1 MARRSSTGPRPRQY
15 RLSGLFLF
23 LFGFLAGAGSLYF
36 GCRNVSRES
45 GDSSEHPSEARST
58 VPTSPP
64 KAHRSTRRAGK
75 GQPPSAAATS
85 AALTP
90 PAEPAHPKS
99 PTPAPAAAPSS
110 TSETSGRGEE
120 GADLGGKGVRIAL
133 VIDDLGR
140 SVEDI
145 ETLGRLGIPI
155 TYAVLP
161 FESETGAVVAALHRR
176 GAEVLCHLPMQPVH
190 GENPG
195 PGALLYGMD
204 RAALERATA
213 AALAAV
219 PGAVGVNNHMGSRLS
234 ADERSM
240 RAVLGVLA
248 ERGLFF
254 LDSRT
259 SPESVGYRMAGKM
272 GVPAAERQVFLDSD
286 LRPQLVRE
294 QFLRTLE
301 VARKRGSAVAIG
313 HPHPSTLAMLAA
325 EVPKARAQGYEFV
338 TVSRLL
344 SRPGRPESQPAR

>member
-1 MARRSSTGPRPRQY
+1 
-15 RLSGLFLF
+15 
-23 LFGFLAGAGSLYF
+23 
-36 GCRNVSRES
+36 
-45 GDSSEHPSEARST
+45 
-58 VPTSPP
+58 
-64 KAHRSTRRAGK
+64 
-75 GQPPSAAATS
+75 
-85 AALTP
+85 
-90 PAEPAHPKS
+90 
-99 PTPAPAAAPSS
+99 
-110 TSETSGRGEE
+110 
-120 GADLGGKGVRIAL
+120 
-133 VIDDLGR
+133 
-140 SVEDI
+140 
-145 ETLGRLGIPI
+145 
-155 TYAVLP
+155 
-161 FESETGAVVAALHRR
+161 
-176 GAEVLCHLPMQPVH
+176 
-190 GENPG
+190 
-195 PGALLYGMD
+195 MD
-204 RAALERATA
+204 RAALERATT

-286 LRPQLVRE
+286 LRPQMVRE